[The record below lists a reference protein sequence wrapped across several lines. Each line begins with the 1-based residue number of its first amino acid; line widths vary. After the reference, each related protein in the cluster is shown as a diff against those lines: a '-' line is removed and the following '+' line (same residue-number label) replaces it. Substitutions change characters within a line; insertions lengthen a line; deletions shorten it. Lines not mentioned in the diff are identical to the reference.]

1 MSQLKLTADGGGGTV
16 AIKAPASTTGNAA
29 LDLTVPGTASGTLD
43 TLNRAGNILQ
53 VVSTYSTTHFSS
65 TSTSYVDTGLSATIT
80 PSSSSNKILILTNL
94 NTGCGTTTSLY
105 FRLYNGSSEITAAT
119 NSNASGNQGGAF
131 VYTNAHPSGAEYDLD
146 QVSHH
151 YLYSPNT
158 TSATTIKIYGRTD
171 GDTFYLNR
179 YDYSTSVGGA
189 SSLTLMEVAA

>member
-1 MSQLKLTADGGGGTV
+1 MA
-16 AIKAPASTTGNAA
+16 
-29 LDLTVPGTASGTLD
+29 
-43 TLNRAGNILQ
+43 TLNTTNIKHGSSSSNNIVLASDGKVTFPQNTGNILQ
-53 VVSTYSTTHFSS
+53 VVSTYYTTHFSS
-65 TSTSYVDTGLSATIT
+65 TSTSFTDIGLSATIT

-171 GDTFYLNR
+171 GDTFYINR
-179 YDYSTSVGGA
+179 YGYNDEVGGG

>member
-65 TSTSYVDTGLSATIT
+65 TSTSYVDVGLSATIT

-131 VYTNAHPSGAEYDLD
+131 VYTNAHPSGAQFDID

-151 YLYSPNT
+151 FLYSPST

>member
-1 MSQLKLTADGGGGTV
+1 MSQVKLTADSGGGTV

-29 LDLTVPGTASGTLD
+29 LDLTVPGTASTTLD
-43 TLNRAGNILQ
+43 TLKRAGNILQ
-53 VVSTYSTTHFSS
+53 VVSTYYTTQFSS
-65 TSTSYVDTGLSATIT
+65 TSTSFTDIGLSATIT

-119 NSNASGNQGGAF
+119 NSNADGTKGGAF
-131 VYTNAHPSGAEYDLD
+131 VHTNAHPSGAQFDVD

-151 YLYSPNT
+151 FLYSPST

-171 GDTFYLNR
+171 ADTFYINR
-179 YDYSTSVGGA
+179 YAYNDEVGGS